1 MSRVLPCG
9 KNANWIDDDPDM
21 FSTLCTICA
30 DTSAMASD
38 LKPSTA
44 PSGQKYYE
52 LAFDVVL
59 LFGLTELKAQ
69 IRWMEK
75 VIYDDLADD

>member
-1 MSRVLPCG
+1 MYW
-9 KNANWIDDDPDM
+9 KDM
-21 FSTLCTICA
+21 FSTLCTIYA
-30 DTSAMASD
+30 DTSAMAGD
-38 LKPSTA
+38 LKPLTA
-44 PSGQKYYE
+44 PSGQTYYE

-75 VIYDDLADD
+75 VLFSLYSVNCILRTFHGV